1 MFAASEGPVA
11 RFNISDK
18 GLRKVTSAL
27 WGTLDEFIV
36 TGHENG
42 ELVQWDIKVSISF
55 RSFKMIHEKS
65 YLGFGSC
72 SSRKTT
78 SRSNHGLTNQ

>member
-1 MFAASEGPVA
+1 MFSASEGPVA

-42 ELVQWDIKVSISF
+42 ELVQWDIKVNIQLRRF
-55 RSFKMIHEKS
+55 FKNDKENC
-65 YLGFGSC
+65 LGFGTC

-78 SRSNHGLTNQ
+78 HRTNHGLTNQ

>member
-1 MFAASEGPVA
+1 MEILASEGPSGRINV
-11 RFNISDK
+11 SQE

-42 ELVQWDIKVSISF
+42 ELVQWDIKVD
-55 RSFKMIHEKS
+55 IHF
-65 YLGFGSC
+65 YI
-72 SSRKTT
+72 
-78 SRSNHGLTNQ
+78 